1 MLSMALPIALV
12 ALMRSERWRDRI
24 LYGLAA
30 CALVAATFATLRKS
44 AILAPI
50 SVFATLAYFRRRELV
65 RLAPLAVV
73 LIVVVSAV
81 SPGALG
87 STVSQFTRSDR
98 SEVAT
103 VSDRTADYDA
113 IRPDLWSHLAF
124 GRGWGAYNHESYR
137 ILDSEILHRIVEMGV
152 IGLIAYLMLP
162 ITVVLATR
170 RTIAERDPVRSPQA
184 LVGAAA
190 AVCFLVLSTL
200 YDVLSFPHATYIF
213 LYLAGLAAVVV
224 GRDDAAEA
232 RHAEPPAKR
241 SRRLRSRRAR
251 RPAAEHALTGRAR

>member
-137 ILDSEILHRIVEMGV
+137 ILDSEILHRILEMGV

-190 AVCFLVLSTL
+190 AVCFSCCPLSTTCFRFRTPRTSSCTL
-200 YDVLSFPHATYIF
+200 RAWRLWSS
-213 LYLAGLAAVVV
+213 AGTMRL
-224 GRDDAAEA
+224 RQDTL
-232 RHAEPPAKR
+232 
-241 SRRLRSRRAR
+241 SRRRSVRAGSAR
-251 RPAAEHALTGRAR
+251 GALGGRPPSTR